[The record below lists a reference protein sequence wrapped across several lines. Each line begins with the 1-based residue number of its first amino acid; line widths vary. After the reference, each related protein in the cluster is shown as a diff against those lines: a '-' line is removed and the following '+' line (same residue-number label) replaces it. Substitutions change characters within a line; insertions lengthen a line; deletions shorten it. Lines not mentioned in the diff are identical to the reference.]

1 MTQKKTP
8 TGLNRQGQQ
17 KKSRTDREENTRFP
31 LAGQGFCAPCPYF
44 RAVKLASGRVR
55 RVCSFHGVRVGVYGV
70 PGCEFMKP
78 EGGNDAA

>member
-17 KKSRTDREENTRFP
+17 EKSRTDREDNTVNP

-44 RAVKLASGRVR
+44 RAVKLAFGRVR
-55 RVCSFHGVRVGVYGV
+55 RVSAFSGERLPLAGK
-70 PGCEFMKP
+70 PLCEFQTVQ
-78 EGGNDAA
+78 EVADA